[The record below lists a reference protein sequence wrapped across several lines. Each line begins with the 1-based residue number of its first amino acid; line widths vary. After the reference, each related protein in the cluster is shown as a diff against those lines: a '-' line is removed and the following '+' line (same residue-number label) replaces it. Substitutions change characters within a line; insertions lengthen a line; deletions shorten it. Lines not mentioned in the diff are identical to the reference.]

1 MRYFEVESFPE
12 EEQEEVVVV
21 VVLVTL
27 TQWER
32 FIANFT
38 MP

>member
-12 EEQEEVVVV
+12 EEQEEVVV